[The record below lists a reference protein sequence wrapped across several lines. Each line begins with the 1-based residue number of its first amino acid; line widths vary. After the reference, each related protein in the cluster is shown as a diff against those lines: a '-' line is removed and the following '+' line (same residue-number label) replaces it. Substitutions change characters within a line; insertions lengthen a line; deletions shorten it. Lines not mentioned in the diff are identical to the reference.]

1 MRTKALLAGFGVIL
15 SLGIAQASHAEDAV
29 PRIGFLSQCSRSF
42 DKDLFT
48 EALRELGYSEGRNV
62 QIIWRHFPES
72 GSQLRSA
79 ADELVAS
86 KVNVLV
92 TCSTAATRA
101 AVASTKS
108 IPIVFTGIADPIAS
122 GIVASLSKP
131 GANATGVSVR
141 VAELY
146 PKRLDLLRQIAPR
159 ARRVAFLVNLSSP
172 GSALAVQPLKE
183 AAKTLNIQLEVHN
196 TPNAAQVE
204 SALRAMKWDSI
215 DGLMTAGD
223 TVVFSQG
230 AKIAEAVRKARVPAV
245 FPWRQFHRYGV
256 LMSYG
261 SDPGAIMRRGA
272 WYVDKILKGAK
283 PEDLPV
289 EEVSRMELIIDLR
302 VARET
307 GIQVPQELLYRAD
320 EVKR

>member
-1 MRTKALLAGFGVIL
+1 
-15 SLGIAQASHAEDAV
+15 
-29 PRIGFLSQCSRSF
+29 
-42 DKDLFT
+42 
-48 EALRELGYSEGRNV
+48 
-62 QIIWRHFPES
+62 
-72 GSQLRSA
+72 
-79 ADELVAS
+79 LVAS
-86 KVNVLV
+86 QVDVLV

-101 AVASTKS
+101 AVDATTN
-108 IPIVFTGIADPIAS
+108 IPIVFTGIADPISS

-146 PKRLDLLRQIAPR
+146 PKRLDLLRQLAPR
-159 ARRVAFLVNLSSP
+159 ARRVAFIVNLSSP
-172 GSALAVQPLKE
+172 GSALAVQPLQE
-183 AAKTLNIQLEVHN
+183 AAKTLNIQLDIHN
-196 TPNAAQVE
+196 ASNAAEVD
-204 SALRAMKWDSI
+204 STLRTIRWDSI

-223 TVVFSQG
+223 TVIFSQG

-261 SDPGAIMRRGA
+261 SDPSEIMHRGA
-272 WYVDKILKGAK
+272 WYVERILKGAK
-283 PEDLPV
+283 PQDLPV

-320 EVKR
+320 EVRK